1 MLLFLPFLLLL
12 QLHGFNTQH
21 AHTHTTHTT
30 HTTHRSLEALLSGAC
45 TRLTALGLEYNHR
58 LPPEALAAL
67 AHVPGLAHLSLAACT
82 AIDDAG
88 LALVAA
94 HCRQLKT
101 LDLSSLSKITTA
113 GLIPVLQQNSCAA
126 TRHTHPHTARTR
138 THTHTRHTT
147 HDTRHTTHD
156 THTTYTTNGE
166 LRTGRRW

>member
-1 MLLFLPFLLLL
+1 MLLLLFL
-12 QLHGFNTQH
+12 QLHAFNTQH
-21 AHTHTTHTT
+21 TRHTTRHTTHDTT

-45 TRLTALGLEYNHR
+45 TQLTALGLEYNHR

-101 LDLSSLSKITTA
+101 LDLSSLNKITTA
-113 GLIPVLQQNSCAA
+113 GLIPVLQQNSCAT
-126 TRHTHPHTARTR
+126 TRHDTTHTAH
-138 THTHTRHTT
+138 THTHTT
-147 HDTRHTTHD
+147 HNKHLNTPQADV
-156 THTTYTTNGE
+156 G
-166 LRTGRRW
+166 